1 MYYCI
6 CRQIIK
12 TKNRLIYVI
21 ILPCLGTV
29 LPVHRSSERMLPR
42 DSNEE
47 KSAARRKN
55 CWSSCKNAGNS
66 IHSFKGLASLLMLI
80 RISGKWG
87 RRY

>member
-29 LPVHRSSERMLPR
+29 LPVHRSSERMLPVIAMKK
-42 DSNEE
+42 SPLQEE
-47 KSAARRKN
+47 KIVGPAARMQVTQY
-55 CWSSCKNAGNS
+55 
-66 IHSFKGLASLLMLI
+66 ILL
-80 RISGKWG
+80 RD
-87 RRY
+87 